1 MCMTIQRSAILCI
14 LTVARDDCRLLWL
27 AWLACTAT
35 TPAWRSPS
43 TSNTCSGSPAGSAT
57 SSPTPIPA
65 HPCPPARPGPRATCC
80 GTWPASSD
88 SGPASSSSRPAGPAE
103 DAEEAKRPETHQDL
117 LADFDESSAA
127 LVAALEGAEPR
138 EECWTWSDDKT
149 VAFVLRR
156 QALEAVVHR
165 FDAEQ
170 AAGLDLTEVD
180 ARLAADGIHEV
191 LDVMY
196 GGCPPWGDF
205 SPLPHYV
212 RVDATDTDSSV
223 WVQLGRFSGTD
234 PKDEVRYEEDD
245 IHVVDDPGVEPD
257 AVIEGTAEVLLAR
270 LWRRGDG
277 ADIHIAGDML
287 IVDHFRSAIHHPIE

>member
-1 MCMTIQRSAILCI
+1 MH
-14 LTVARDDCRLLWL
+14 RDDTRLEKSEYLDHLQRESRRFRDVLAEADPSAPVPACPAWTAGDLLWHL
-27 AWLACTAT
+27 AGVQRFW
-35 TPAWRSPS
+35 
-43 TSNTCSGSPAGSAT
+43 AGVV
-57 SSPTPIPA
+57 
-65 HPCPPARPGPRATCC
+65 
-80 GTWPASSD
+80 
-88 SGPASSSSRPAGPAE
+88 SSRPAGPAE
-103 DAEEAKRPETHQDL
+103 DAEEAKRPETHEDL

-127 LVAALEGAEPR
+127 LVAALEGGRARATSAGPGRTTRASPSCCDGRRWRPSSTGSTPSRPPASTSPR
-138 EECWTWSDDKT
+138 STPAWPPTAID
-149 VAFVLRR
+149 
-156 QALEAVVHR
+156 
-165 FDAEQ
+165 
-170 AAGLDLTEVD
+170 
-180 ARLAADGIHEV
+180 EV

-212 RVDATDTDSSV
+212 RIDATDTDSSV

-245 IHVVDDPGVEPD
+245 IQVVDDPGVEPD

>member
-1 MCMTIQRSAILCI
+1 MS
-14 LTVARDDCRLLWL
+14 RDDTRLEKSDYLEHLQRESRRFRDVLASADPSAPVPACPAWTAGDLLWHL
-27 AWLACTAT
+27 AGVQRFW
-35 TPAWRSPS
+35 
-43 TSNTCSGSPAGSAT
+43 AGIVA
-57 SSPTPIPA
+57 
-65 HPCPPARPGPRATCC
+65 
-80 GTWPASSD
+80 
-88 SGPASSSSRPAGPAE
+88 SRPDRPVE
-103 DAEEAKRPETHQDL
+103 DAEDAKRPETHQDL
-117 LADFDESSAA
+117 LAEFDESSAA
-127 LVAALEGAEPR
+127 LVEALEGAEPGD
-138 EECWTWSDDKT
+138 ECWTWSDDKS

-170 AAGLDLTEVD
+170 AAGLDLSEVD

-212 RVDATDTDSSV
+212 RIDATDTDTSV

>member
-1 MCMTIQRSAILCI
+1 MS
-14 LTVARDDCRLLWL
+14 RDDTRLEKSEYLDHLQRESRRFRDVLADVDPSAPVPACPAWTAGDLLWHL
-27 AWLACTAT
+27 AGVQRFW
-35 TPAWRSPS
+35 
-43 TSNTCSGSPAGSAT
+43 AG
-57 SSPTPIPA
+57 IV
-65 HPCPPARPGPRATCC
+65 
-80 GTWPASSD
+80 
-88 SGPASSSSRPAGPAE
+88 SSRPAGPAE
-103 DAEEAKRPETHQDL
+103 DSAEAKRPETHQDL

-127 LVAALEGAEPR
+127 LVAALEAADPTD
-138 EECWTWSDDKT
+138 ECWTWSDDKR

-212 RVDATDTDSSV
+212 RIDATDTDSSV

-257 AVIEGTAEVLLAR
+257 AVIEGRAEVLLAR

-277 ADIHIAGDML
+277 ADIHIAGDLL
-287 IVDHFRSAIHHPIE
+287 IVDHFRSATHHPIE

>member
-1 MCMTIQRSAILCI
+1 MH
-14 LTVARDDCRLLWL
+14 RDDTRLEKSEYLEHLQRESRRFRDLLADADPSAPVPACPAWTAGDLLWHL
-27 AWLACTAT
+27 AGVQRFW
-35 TPAWRSPS
+35 
-43 TSNTCSGSPAGSAT
+43 AGIVA
-57 SSPTPIPA
+57 
-65 HPCPPARPGPRATCC
+65 
-80 GTWPASSD
+80 
-88 SGPASSSSRPAGPAE
+88 SRPAGPAE

-127 LVAALEGAEPR
+127 LVDALEGAEPR

-257 AVIEGTAEVLLAR
+257 AVIEGAAEVLLAR

>member
-1 MCMTIQRSAILCI
+1 MH
-14 LTVARDDCRLLWL
+14 RDDTRLEKSEYVEHLQRESRRFRDLLADTDPSAPVPACPAWTAGDLLWHL
-27 AWLACTAT
+27 AGVQRFW
-35 TPAWRSPS
+35 
-43 TSNTCSGSPAGSAT
+43 AG
-57 SSPTPIPA
+57 IV
-65 HPCPPARPGPRATCC
+65 
-80 GTWPASSD
+80 
-88 SGPASSSSRPAGPAE
+88 SSRPAGPPE
-103 DAEEAKRPETHQDL
+103 DAEEAKRPETHADL

-127 LVAALEGAEPR
+127 LVAALEAAEPKD
-138 EECWTWSDDKT
+138 ECWTWSDDKS

-180 ARLAADGIHEV
+180 ARLATDGIHEV

-212 RVDATDTDSSV
+212 RIDATDTDSSV